1 MSPEPGAPVRCA
13 ARRRSHTAAIDR
25 IEAMAAV
32 EGIDCGFE
40 RLDGYRERFR
50 ETLWRDSAGWL
61 AAQIASLK
69 TAA

>member
-1 MSPEPGAPVRCA
+1 
-13 ARRRSHTAAIDR
+13 
-25 IEAMAAV
+25 MAAV